1 MKYLGGKHGI
11 GKHIAEFMTEQCD
24 PSSGIEGYLEPFCG
38 SLGVFKHMTKY
49 DYKKFVASDYH
60 PDLIAMWQQLQKN
73 QLRIPKEMTETQYN
87 KLKNAASPNAM
98 KAVAGFG
105 LSFGGKFFAGFA
117 QKWAGNSGRDFLR
130 EFRTSI
136 EKIKPAIQKD
146 NVTFVKKSYDGHIP
160 KNMLVYCDPPY
171 RETEGYSTGS
181 FDHDAFWETMRQ
193 WSRDNCVF
201 VSEENAPKDFRVV
214 WRRKKRRTLDKGDR
228 FYKEEKLYMYKGGKF
243 GVKKTGVKRNE
254 VKKTGAKK
262 TGANEAKKRGQP
274 VKKTR
279 KRQSGGRGAK
289 TRRR

>member
-1 MKYLGGKHGI
+1 VATTTKESV
-11 GKHIAEFMTEQCD
+11 AD
-24 PSSGIEGYLEPFCG
+24 PERDDGNAIQQIE
-38 SLGVFKHMTKY
+38 K
-49 DYKKFVASDYH
+49 
-60 PDLIAMWQQLQKN
+60 
-73 QLRIPKEMTETQYN
+73 R
-87 KLKNAASPNAM
+87 
-98 KAVAGFG
+98 
-105 LSFGGKFFAGFA
+105 GFA
-117 QKWAGNSGRDFLR
+117 QCDESSGGIWVEFWGEVFRGVCSEMGRDFLR

-146 NVTFVKKSYDGHIP
+146 NVTFVKKSYDGHTP

-243 GVKKTGVKRNE
+243 GVKKNG
-254 VKKTGAKK
+254 VKKTGV
-262 TGANEAKKRGQP
+262 KKRGQS